1 MSDVITSRTNPKVK
15 AASLLKGKPGET
27 YLIEG
32 FHLVEMAFENGCL
45 SEVFALEEPSFPF
58 ANVHI
63 VTPEIIEKL
72 ALTSHPEPIVGV
84 AKRKGEVPYAC
95 HKAVVFD
102 RIQDPGN
109 IGTLLRSALAFGFED
124 VLFLP
129 GTCSP
134 FNPKAIQASQG
145 AIFAL
150 NLHFASSVE
159 EGFDELREK
168 GYRLIGT
175 ALSEKSVPSE
185 GYVYPKQFALILGNE
200 GRGMCEFA
208 LNYCDD
214 LLKISMQGIDSL
226 NVGVA
231 GSILM
236 HDAYATMG
244 K

>member
-1 MSDVITSRTNPKVK
+1 MSDHITSRTNPKVK

-27 YLIEG
+27 YLVEG
-32 FHLVEMAFENGCL
+32 FHLVEMAFEHGCL
-45 SEVFALEEPSFPF
+45 VEVFALEEPSFSF
-58 ANVHI
+58 DNVHI

-72 ALTSHPEPIVGV
+72 TSTSHPEPIVGI
-84 AKRKGEVPYAC
+84 AKRKPDAGYAN

-124 VLFLP
+124 ALFLP

-150 NLHFASSVE
+150 NLHFVSNIE
-159 EGFDELREK
+159 EGFATLRAAN
-168 GYRLIGT
+168 YRLIGT
-175 ALSEKSVPSE
+175 ALSEKSVAAE
-185 GYVYPKQFALILGNE
+185 GFAYPKQFALILGNE

-208 LNYCDD
+208 LNHCDD

-236 HDAYATMG
+236 HDAYLR
-244 K
+244 